1 MGEAGSET
9 ERRINAFAVHLL
21 LPRSSLTT
29 AWNASSEGIRT
40 RAIRLAAEYRVS
52 WSALC
57 AQLKNLGL
65 VREPERQMLLEQRPL
80 PRIPRMGAEE
90 RTAAVEHRTAGSGC
104 GWGGLCNYALVML
117 TREREIVVP
126 TDLCLPDG
134 RLNPEAVGWTRRPLH
149 RANLRGWGRAKRWEY
164 WGIVTPGM

>member
-80 PRIPRMGAEE
+80 PSDSSNGRG
-90 RTAAVEHRTAGSGC
+90 RTDCCRRTS
-104 GWGGLCNYALVML
+104 
-117 TREREIVVP
+117 
-126 TDLCLPDG
+126 DG
-134 RLNPEAVGWTRRPLH
+134 RLRLWLGWF
-149 RANLRGWGRAKRWEY
+149 
-164 WGIVTPGM
+164 V